1 MEPARGPCSPLE
13 PLPTRTP
20 VHTVTCMHKT
30 TRQQSSTRSSRR
42 RLFGLLAVLGI
53 LAAPAVTSA
62 ADPTV
67 PGQVEITEIVPGN
80 GRITLHWA
88 INGPGGTPT
97 TLSYV
102 IAGEDEDADSITD
115 EAIFA
120 AASVASPLV
129 ITTNA
134 NGNPLKAGVS
144 YVVILFATNGNGD
157 GPDSPAVTVTVGATR
172 LAPPRITAVTPGD
185 QFLKV
190 DFAQDLPGLDFVQY
204 STDNGVTWSEQ
215 TAITSASTSIS
226 ISTLSSDSGQALTN
240 GTRYTLRLRGWDTG
254 GRGTTGMSAA
264 AVGIPSTVPSSPEVT
279 SVEPRGNSIVVNAEL
294 GLTGGS
300 PITRLEYSTDNGANW
315 SVVLPMPAALLAP
328 VVGPPAQPNK
338 LNVPGSAFTFT
349 ITTES
354 GTATRIAA
362 GKSYTVVMRAAN
374 LLGLSGDSNAAGA
387 DTIGANE
394 LSPSVIDSIL
404 ARGSMLI
411 VRGTLPTLQ
420 SGVSILR
427 VEYSTDN
434 GTTWRSTGQKSAS
447 FSITSASTSASTAIT
462 AGGEYQVRTR
472 IVTTAGTSPASSAY
486 PVRAG
491 SVPAPPAITSASV
504 GVDGLKIVGTLGADN
519 GAPIVRV
526 EYSTDNGASWFT
538 APISSGSTGGSTGGT
553 TTTPS
558 SSTTVPSSSTTVPSS
573 STTLAP
579 VTSTTAPAL
588 ATSIQRNLDFT
599 VTAVSANGRDPIAL
613 GVRYVVRVR
622 AVSAVGVGAPSAAK
636 VASAART
643 ASAPTIKEVKAVIGS
658 FAVEA
663 ILGATNGASVTDV
676 EYSTDNGATWLSTSQ
691 ITGNFTITSPS
702 NDENSPLMS
711 SRFYEIRVR
720 VVTANGVG
728 AASIP
733 VTKKAIAKVQR
744 ITFPQ
749 PAGIF
754 VDAAPFVVNA
764 SANSKLPVTV
774 TSSTPKVCTTV
785 NSVMGAAKARVT
797 ILAPG
802 TCTLTATRGPSG
814 TYPAAG
820 PVTRSFTVRTKPEL
834 AAGSPVNFRDAVSLT
849 GRTAGVKVQIRVK
862 SMTPQICGVVKR
874 AIVAKAAGT
883 CKVRVTVKPAK
894 GKATTKPLTFVI
906 AG

>member
-1 MEPARGPCSPLE
+1 M
-13 PLPTRTP
+13 
-20 VHTVTCMHKT
+20 
-30 TRQQSSTRSSRR
+30 
-42 RLFGLLAVLGI
+42 
-53 LAAPAVTSA
+53 
-62 ADPTV
+62 
-67 PGQVEITEIVPGN
+67 
-80 GRITLHWA
+80 
-88 INGPGGTPT
+88 
-97 TLSYV
+97 
-102 IAGEDEDADSITD
+102 
-115 EAIFA
+115 
-120 AASVASPLV
+120 
-129 ITTNA
+129 
-134 NGNPLKAGVS
+134 
-144 YVVILFATNGNGD
+144 
-157 GPDSPAVTVTVGATR
+157 
-172 LAPPRITAVTPGD
+172 
-185 QFLKV
+185 
-190 DFAQDLPGLDFVQY
+190 
-204 STDNGVTWSEQ
+204 TWSEQ

-328 VVGPPAQPNK
+328 VAGPPAQPNK

-573 STTLAP
+573 STTLARSP
-579 VTSTTAPAL
+579 APRHL
-588 ATSIQRNLDFT
+588 PWQH
-599 VTAVSANGRDPIAL
+599 
-613 GVRYVVRVR
+613 
-622 AVSAVGVGAPSAAK
+622 PS
-636 VASAART
+636 S
-643 ASAPTIKEVKAVIGS
+643 
-658 FAVEA
+658 A
-663 ILGATNGASVTDV
+663 IL
-676 EYSTDNGATWLSTSQ
+676 
-691 ITGNFTITSPS
+691 TSPS
-702 NDENSPLMS
+702 PP
-711 SRFYEIRVR
+711 YPQTVVIR
-720 VVTANGVG
+720 
-728 AASIP
+728 
-733 VTKKAIAKVQR
+733 
-744 ITFPQ
+744 
-749 PAGIF
+749 
-754 VDAAPFVVNA
+754 
-764 SANSKLPVTV
+764 
-774 TSSTPKVCTTV
+774 
-785 NSVMGAAKARVT
+785 
-797 ILAPG
+797 
-802 TCTLTATRGPSG
+802 
-814 TYPAAG
+814 
-820 PVTRSFTVRTKPEL
+820 
-834 AAGSPVNFRDAVSLT
+834 SL
-849 GRTAGVKVQIRVK
+849 
-862 SMTPQICGVVKR
+862 
-874 AIVAKAAGT
+874 
-883 CKVRVTVKPAK
+883 
-894 GKATTKPLTFVI
+894 
-906 AG
+906 